1 QGAPTMRKG
10 LRGTL
15 TLLGTALLVAG
26 GVALAAAPRA
36 QTVTI
41 VNLNIFHGI
50 DCVPVRGEQC
60 RLADRLALLFARLAA
75 LGCPD
80 IVTFQEVL
88 DRTTVETLTPDGQL
102 LTLTNLTS
110 VLALMQTT
118 LPPLSQVCGF
128 EYSLL
133 YAADL
138 VTPPQAPLLQGTDEE
153 LILSR
158 Y

>member
-1 QGAPTMRKG
+1 MRKG

-15 TLLGTALLVAG
+15 AILVTALLVAG
-26 GVALAAAPRA
+26 DVALAAEQRA
-36 QTVTI
+36 KTVTV
-41 VNLNIFHGI
+41 VNLNVFHGI

-60 RLADRLALLFARLAA
+60 RLADRLALLFARLTA

-118 LPPLSQVCGF
+118 LPPLSPYGGRF
-128 EYSLL
+128 FIK
-133 YAADL
+133 
-138 VTPPQAPLLQGTDEE
+138 P
-153 LILSR
+153 
-158 Y
+158 